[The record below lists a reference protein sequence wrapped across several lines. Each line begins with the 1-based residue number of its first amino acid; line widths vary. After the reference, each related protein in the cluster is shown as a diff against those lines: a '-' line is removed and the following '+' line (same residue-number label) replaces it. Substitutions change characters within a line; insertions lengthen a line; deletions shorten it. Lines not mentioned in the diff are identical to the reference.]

1 MSGKV
6 TSARATDPLTG
17 ASVRV
22 ARDDIR
28 PMSKSEPASAAARPD
43 LRLIIEETGEAG
55 RYIYTLVDR
64 RTGKIVS
71 QLPREHVLKLKD
83 SDDYSAG
90 AVFDG
95 EA

>member
-1 MSGKV
+1 M
-6 TSARATDPLTG
+6 
-17 ASVRV
+17 RV

-28 PMSKSEPASAAARPD
+28 PVSTSEAASAAARPD
-43 LRLIIEETGEAG
+43 LRLIIEESGEAG
-55 RYIYTLVDR
+55 RYIYTLLDR

-83 SDDYSAG
+83 QSDYAAG